1 MVKNSKLIG
10 SILSVG
16 ILSFLGIVIET
27 ALNIA
32 FPQLMTEF
40 NISARTVQWLTTGY
54 MLVSTIIIPFGSYLQ
69 KRFKVVS
76 LFRIAVLCF
85 LLGTFLAGI
94 SSSFALLL
102 SGRLL
107 QGVAAGIGLPLMF
120 SIILR
125 ESLQKQVGMFMGLG
139 TLVIAFAPAVGPVYG
154 GIVLKLFQWQ
164 NLFLFIIPVIILIWV
179 LGEFSITQTTKTEKI
194 PFDFQGGLLL
204 IAFLL
209 SALFVLLG
217 FTSGNNIY
225 LQLILALITII
236 TGFFFILV
244 EKHSNHAV
252 LKVSLFKN
260 WQFTF
265 FLLAFFLL
273 QLMSLSMSFLI
284 PNVLQTAF
292 AQTTATAGLLVL
304 PAAITDAVVSA
315 FAGIIYD
322 KINQKLPII
331 FGVVIILL
339 TFIIANFLNP
349 NITNMVFIYIS
360 FMFGLGFSYGN
371 IMTFCLSHIPTDVKN
386 DGNVIFMTAQ
396 SYSGAI
402 GTALAASLVT
412 LAQTGFKNKKLAALA
427 GLKLNYNMLVFL
439 SLIVLVCILVCF
451 IFTKSKSKA
460 SQNLF

>member
-1 MVKNSKLIG
+1 
-10 SILSVG
+10 
-16 ILSFLGIVIET
+16 
-27 ALNIA
+27 
-32 FPQLMTEF
+32 
-40 NISARTVQWLTTGY
+40 
-54 MLVSTIIIPFGSYLQ
+54 MLF
-69 KRFKVVS
+69 
-76 LFRIAVLCF
+76 
-85 LLGTFLAGI
+85 
-94 SSSFALLL
+94 
-102 SGRLL
+102 GRLL

-125 ESLQKQVGMFMGLG
+125 ESPQKQVGMFMGLG

-265 FLLAFFLL
+265 FCWHFFCC
-273 QLMSLSMSFLI
+273 
-284 PNVLQTAF
+284 N
-292 AQTTATAGLLVL
+292 
-304 PAAITDAVVSA
+304 
-315 FAGIIYD
+315 
-322 KINQKLPII
+322 
-331 FGVVIILL
+331 
-339 TFIIANFLNP
+339 
-349 NITNMVFIYIS
+349 
-360 FMFGLGFSYGN
+360 
-371 IMTFCLSHIPTDVKN
+371 
-386 DGNVIFMTAQ
+386 
-396 SYSGAI
+396 
-402 GTALAASLVT
+402 
-412 LAQTGFKNKKLAALA
+412 
-427 GLKLNYNMLVFL
+427 
-439 SLIVLVCILVCF
+439 
-451 IFTKSKSKA
+451 
-460 SQNLF
+460 